1 MWMYIV
7 FKEVQKCVCQITE
20 TFKDK
25 CPEYDFLTVHLFLKI
40 INFSFFFFCHTSL
53 TLFHSNQSVM
63 WPWVEERW
71 SGSIQDHSACSWKRM
86 ETDYGWMDTTRFPE
100 HFLQSFCFCFT
111 FFFCHVI
118 HPGSVYILQEGT
130 QQCVLTKR
138 DSPNTVKSL
147 KTRKKNKQWWLSF
160 ASFTPNLGMVKLDT
174 ILLALMPL

>member
-1 MWMYIV
+1 MAPYR
-7 FKEVQKCVCQITE
+7 T
-20 TFKDK
+20 
-25 CPEYDFLTVHLFLKI
+25 TVHVAENGWKQIMGGWTLQDFQNI
-40 INFSFFFFCHTSL
+40 FSNHFVSVSL
-53 TLFHSNQSVM
+53 
-63 WPWVEERW
+63 
-71 SGSIQDHSACSWKRM
+71 
-86 ETDYGWMDTTRFPE
+86 
-100 HFLQSFCFCFT
+100 